1 MSKSTSN
8 KKSGDEN
15 EEEYK
20 NVKFNNSLDFYTL
33 NVMVK
38 TNITGNTATRLTKDM
53 LYISDRDEQE
63 ARQLN
68 LETYPFFTFKYDYP
82 VEKLRKI
89 RNYKERMNVFFNEF
103 EFKRVM
109 TTEIKT
115 LKSEEERNERINNN
129 IMIMFEIL
137 FPTTFPVIDNL
148 HTSYDYLTR
157 SSSKRPLFYNPS
169 NFHISSKL
177 NINGKQHMIKKVIYY
192 NDIINHPKYNNLVK
206 ETIKFQNW
214 AKQQNK
220 DYINMDTDKT
230 REALP
235 IELTSYER
243 SFLLKFKAPN
253 RIINNDKLQK
263 LIRLGN
269 LTDKQQF
276 HNSIRDI
283 YETHILNL
291 KLVSEYEDLVKGG
304 VCDID
309 TKNISKP
316 TKEVYVMIDLH
327 DEDFTRCSYYDNF
340 LGTELEKIIQ
350 GITPNGKY
358 VEGDIGGVSTTTT
371 TTDNNITDNVNK
383 INKENVDNDDNEQS
397 DGFEYDNINSE
408 FLRYSDNYKWK
419 QSRGKNKTQE
429 LKEKYLDNIKKTVG
443 KVVGYEKYTNT
454 DPRIDNIVENIVKGK
469 FKKEESDDQSF
480 SKKFKKIF
488 QMWYN
493 ELFNGASNIRNVEL
507 ITLIKELKREINGKK
522 ESNKDIIKANEQLPK
537 PEHYNQKVK
546 LEYHELVYVFYENV
560 LDVLIISLDEFYGEN
575 VATNLI
581 EKDIDTNV
589 DDNIEEESREYF
601 GSDDDPRKRRRMG
614 GKTKKTTK
622 KRINRTL
629 KK

>member
-20 NVKFNNSLDFYTL
+20 YVKFNNSLDFYTL

-38 TNITGNTATRLTKDM
+38 TNITGSTATRLTKDM

-63 ARQLN
+63 ARQIN
-68 LETYPFFTFKYDYP
+68 LETYPLFTYKYDYP

-148 HTSYDYLTR
+148 HTSYEYLTR
-157 SSSKRPLFYNPS
+157 TSSKRPLFYNPS

-177 NINGKQHMIKKVIYY
+177 NINGKQHMIKKVIFY

-214 AKQQNK
+214 AKQQKK
-220 DYINMDTDKT
+220 DYINMDINKS

-263 LIRLGN
+263 LIRLEDIN
-269 LTDKQQF
+269 DKQNF
-276 HNSIRDI
+276 HKAIRDI
-283 YETHILNL
+283 YETHLLNL
-291 KLVSEYEDLVKGG
+291 KLVSEYEELVKGG
-304 VCDID
+304 VCDIE

-327 DEDFTRCSYYDNF
+327 DENFTRCSYYDNF

-371 TTDNNITDNVNK
+371 TDNNDITGN
-383 INKENVDNDDNEQS
+383 INKENVDKDNNEQS
-397 DGFEYDNINSE
+397 DAFEYDNINSE

-469 FKKEESDDQSF
+469 FKKEESDDLNF

-507 ITLIKELKREINGKK
+507 ITLIKGLKREINGKK

-546 LEYHELVYVFYENV
+546 LEYHELVYIFYENV

-575 VATNLI
+575 VDTNLI
-581 EKDIDTNV
+581 EKDIDINK
-589 DDNIEEESREYF
+589 EEESRGYF
-601 GSDDDPRKRRRMG
+601 GSDDEPRKRRRFG
-614 GKTKKTTK
+614 GKTKKPK
-622 KRINRTL
+622 KNKFNRTL